1 MGESWSGRL
10 SILEDEEE
18 DRKEERRCPPAA
30 MLTRLEMNRAAGR
43 RAKADEEAEEAK
55 VTDLSA
61 WPILVCSCLQQGKD
75 SVSLT
80 SAYLRIPSEVSI
92 FLWKS
97 STFSF
102 FSLTLLSRFFSW
114 TRRLD
119 SFSTRGARPDFKL

>member
-10 SILEDEEE
+10 SILEDE

-92 FLWKS
+92 FL
-97 STFSF
+97 
-102 FSLTLLSRFFSW
+102 
-114 TRRLD
+114 
-119 SFSTRGARPDFKL
+119 